1 MKAYIPTK
9 KGHRTGGSGAS
20 LVKYLNRSGMV
31 LSPLAA
37 LSASSISASLFPS
50 LFAFKRNS
58 MFPLLKN
65 PRLVLGIANFS
76 GESIGLTGGF
86 PGLREQ
92 DGLLRPWLRGQS
104 WAAKLD
110 LILITGGLPRERRGW
125 GTAEIVGDIAPVFT
139 AVPPLL
145 SYQQT
150 ARLGGERKDKH
161 FVFKEPDLGLVLLNG
176 LKSWGP

>member
-104 WAAKLD
+104 
-110 LILITGGLPRERRGW
+110 
-125 GTAEIVGDIAPVFT
+125 
-139 AVPPLL
+139 
-145 SYQQT
+145 
-150 ARLGGERKDKH
+150 
-161 FVFKEPDLGLVLLNG
+161 
-176 LKSWGP
+176 